1 MTTIDF
7 KPGDLLEVVRHKCHT
22 LCKTG
27 KPYLPELRECPVEEL
42 EVRRHPSVPHAD
54 IFENLEG
61 RVVLVVDVAKNML
74 DQVVGYRVL
83 LDGKEIYCKSLTAN
97 KYFKILNS

>member
-1 MTTIDF
+1 MATIDF

-27 KPYLPELRECPVEEL
+27 KPYLLELRECPVEEL
-42 EVRRHPSVPHAD
+42 EVRTYPAFPDAD

-61 RVVLVVDVAKNML
+61 KVVLVVDVAKNLL

-83 LDGKEIYCKSLTAN
+83 FDGKEIYCKSLIAK
-97 KYFKILNS
+97 KYFKLLKS